1 MNYFVPDGS
10 ESPFATIEKVERWPA
25 GEIIFRE
32 GERPQGVFVL
42 YSGTVDL
49 VFSARNGAKRSL
61 RTVYPGE
68 VLGLSD
74 AVTNTPHDCTAT
86 TRSGVRVG
94 FIPVDVLR
102 GELSENPSL
111 WLSIAKLLSADLG
124 SCWASMRTLAVA
136 R

>member
-1 MNYFVPDGS
+1 MNYFVPEGS

-25 GEIIFRE
+25 GEVIFRE
-32 GERPQGVFVL
+32 GEQPAGVFVL

-61 RTVYPGE
+61 RTAYPGE

-74 AVTNTPHDCTAT
+74 AVSNTPHDCTAS
-86 TRSGVRVG
+86 TRTGVRVG
-94 FIPVDVLR
+94 FVPVDALR
-102 GELSENPSL
+102 SQLAEHPAL

-124 SCWASMRTLAVA
+124 ACWASMRTLAVA

>member
-1 MNYFVPDGS
+1 MNCFVPEGS
-10 ESPFATIEKVERWPA
+10 ESPFAKVERVERWPA

-32 GERPQGVFVL
+32 GEQPRGVFVL

-49 VFSARNGAKRSL
+49 VFSARSGLKRTL
-61 RTVYPGE
+61 RTAYPGE

-74 AVTNTPHDCTAT
+74 AVSNTPHDCTAT
-86 TRSGVRVG
+86 TRTGVRVG
-94 FIPVDVLR
+94 CIPIDALRDELAVD
-102 GELSENPSL
+102 PAL

-124 SCWASMRTLAVA
+124 ACWASMRTLAVA